1 MIHNLYLTSI
11 AQRKR
16 IDPCCDSGRTALE
29 VALGEQSKHSLVD
42 NGRTASSS
50 SLVGD
55 DQSSL
60 VYSSASTDFRWM
72 SHTIF
77 KSCQLM
83 HVQVDLSLSYVL

>member
-29 VALGEQSKHSLVD
+29 VALGEQSKHSLVVD

-55 DQSSL
+55 DQ
-60 VYSSASTDFRWM
+60 STDFRWM